1 MPPPKGFMC
10 RVTPQE
16 QGITEIRTPQAG
28 AERVLISVMP
38 ALHGCGPM

>member
-1 MPPPKGFMC
+1 MC
-10 RVTPQE
+10 RVTARE

-38 ALHGCGPM
+38 ALGGRGPM